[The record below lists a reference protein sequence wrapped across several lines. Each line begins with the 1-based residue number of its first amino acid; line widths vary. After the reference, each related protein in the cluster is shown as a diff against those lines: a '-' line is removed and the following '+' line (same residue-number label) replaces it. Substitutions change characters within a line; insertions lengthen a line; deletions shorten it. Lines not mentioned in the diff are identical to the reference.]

1 MSLTDTFPAPAT
13 SISHR
18 LEQLHGLL
26 RDAGTPFETEHD
38 PDWPSSCERGQPF
51 RSASGDWR
59 TGWAPVSRLDSD
71 GLPPADFA
79 GLAAALEAPIHSDFC
94 AFFSSFWSAGLELQA
109 PDGPVSL
116 LQLWNPQDVDRLIEN
131 LIGHVLVQR
140 RARAPLTLF
149 FACTDPESDL
159 ILSLDNDSGSVLL
172 ERPGQQPLRTVASNL
187 SDFLGRLHAPL
198 PSEMT
203 GND

>member
-1 MSLTDTFPAPAT
+1 MSLTHRIPEPAT
-13 SISHR
+13 TVSHR
-18 LEQLHGLL
+18 LAQLHAQLQECG
-26 RDAGTPFETEHD
+26 DPFETEYD
-38 PDWPSSCERGQPF
+38 REWPSSCERGQPF
-51 RSASGDWR
+51 RNVEGDWR
-59 TGWAPVSRLDSD
+59 TRWEPVSRLDSE

-79 GLAAALEAPIHSDFC
+79 GLAAALEEPIHEDFC

-116 LQLWNPQDVDRLIEN
+116 LQLWNPQDIDRLVEN

-149 FACTDPESDL
+149 FACTDPDSDL
-159 ILSLDNDSGSVLL
+159 ILSLDNRSGAVLL
-172 ERPGQQPLRTVASNL
+172 ERPGQLPLRTVASKL
-187 SDFLGRLHAPL
+187 SDFLSQLQVPAAGEL
-198 PSEMT
+198 T